1 MAGSKRLIPK
11 IDRKNTRD
19 EDGNSAAMSL
29 TENVGAKE
37 RHDRILTLV
46 RERGFVS
53 IDALARHFS
62 VTTQTVRRDINKLC
76 KSGELRRYHGGAG
89 LPSSVENVSYTDRQ
103 IMKLEE
109 KKRIAQTLVRYIPD
123 KASLFI
129 NIGTT
134 TEEVAKALL
143 NHSGLRIITNNINVA
158 KILSSNESFEVI
170 ITGGVVR
177 GKDWG
182 VMGEATLEFIQQ
194 FKVDFGIVG
203 ISGVDY
209 DGTLLDFDFREV
221 RAARAI
227 IDNSRKVYLAADY
240 SKFGRN
246 AMVRLG
252 HITEMDAVFTDRT
265 PPANLVG
272 MMATADVALHVAD

>member
-1 MAGSKRLIPK
+1 
-11 IDRKNTRD
+11 
-19 EDGNSAAMSL
+19 MSL
-29 TENVGAKE
+29 TENAGAKE

-53 IDALARHFS
+53 IDSLARHFS

-76 KSGELRRYHGGAG
+76 KNGELRRYHGGAG
-89 LPSSVENVSYTDRQ
+89 LLSSVENVSYTDRQ
-103 IMKLEE
+103 ILKLEE
-109 KKRIAQTLVRYIPD
+109 KKRIAQNLIHYIPD

-203 ISGVDY
+203 ISGIDY

-221 RAARAI
+221 RAAKAI
-227 IDNSRKVYLAADY
+227 IDNSRQVYLAADY

-252 HITEMDAVFTDRT
+252 HITEIDALFTDRT
-265 PPANLVG
+265 PPAPLVD
-272 MMATADVALHVAD
+272 MMAAADVALHVAD

>member
-1 MAGSKRLIPK
+1 MGSDAELSPK
-11 IDRKNTRD
+11 
-19 EDGNSAAMSL
+19 
-29 TENVGAKE
+29 ENVGAE
-37 RHDRILTLV
+37 NRQDEIVVLV
-46 RERGFVS
+46 RKRGFVS
-53 IDALARHFS
+53 IDSLARHFS
-62 VTTQTVRRDINKLC
+62 VTTQTIRRDINKLC
-76 KSGELRRYHGGAG
+76 KNGELRRYHGGAG

-103 IMKLEE
+103 VLWLEE
-109 KKRIAQTLVRYIPD
+109 KKRIAQTLVQHIPD

-143 NHSGLRIITNNINVA
+143 NHVGLRIITNNINVA

-182 VMGEATLEFIQQ
+182 VIGEATLEFIQQ
-194 FKVDFGIVG
+194 FKVDYGIVG
-203 ISGVDY
+203 ISGIDY

-227 IDNSRKVYLAADY
+227 IDNSRQVYLAADY

-252 HITEMDAVFTDRT
+252 HITEIDALFTDRM
-265 PPANLVG
+265 PRAELVE
-272 MMATADVALHVAD
+272 MMTAADVALHVAE